1 MKCETCGDGLA
12 ECVGHFGHIKL
23 QLPVFH
29 VGYFRFI
36 LSILHCICKKC
47 SRVLLSPAERN
58 RYTIRLQKSDISYLE
73 KKCIYKDICDRC
85 KKIKICSFCGF
96 ANGPVKKVA
105 LYKIAHFY
113 VKASRKD
120 KDYDDYLA
128 PEIRQLVIDHKEI
141 EEYVKRSKAEI
152 LDPVR
157 VRDLFQRI
165 PKCDYPFLLIS
176 KFDPQDLILTHI
188 PVPPACIRPSVLNE
202 LESGSNEDDLT
213 IKLSEIIFV
222 NDVIEKRS
230 AGGVTMVVEGW
241 DFLQLQVALY
251 INSET
256 SGIPMNMRPTKQGR
270 GLVQRLKGKH
280 GRFRGNLSGK
290 RVDFSSR
297 SVISPNP
304 NLRIDEV
311 GVPLHI
317 AKILTFS
324 EQVTPANIRKLKT
337 LVMRGADEH
346 PGANFVENKKNGY
359 KIFLKYA
366 NPRKIASELR
376 CGDIVERHMADG
388 DIVMFNRQPSLH
400 RLSIMAHKVCFN

>member
-1 MKCETCGDGLA
+1 MNINNSITAISLLFNVGFISGISQNGLKCDTCGDGLA
-12 ECVGHFGHIKL
+12 DCVGHFGHIKL

-36 LSILHCICKKC
+36 LAILQCICKKC
-47 SRVLLSPAERN
+47 SRVLLPPNERN
-58 RYTIRLQKSDISYLE
+58 RFMFRIQKSDISYLE
-73 KKCIYKDICDRC
+73 KKVIYKDICDKC
-85 KKIKICSFCGF
+85 KKIKVCSYCGF
-96 ANGPVKKVA
+96 VNGPVKKVA
-105 LYKIAHFY
+105 LYKVAHFH
-113 VKASRKD
+113 VKPSRKD
-120 KDYDDYLA
+120 KSNDDYLA
-128 PEIRQLVIDHKEI
+128 PEILRLVEEHKEVEDAI
-141 EEYVKRSKAEI
+141 RQSKSEI

-165 PKCDYPFLLIS
+165 PKCDYPFLLIRN
-176 KFDPQDLILTHI
+176 FDPQDLILTHI

-213 IKLSEIIFV
+213 IKLSEIIFI
-222 NDVIEKRS
+222 NDVIEKLS
-230 AGGVTMVVEGW
+230 AGMVNKFILCWE
-241 DFLQLQVALY
+241 FLQLHVALY

-256 SGIPMNMRPTKQGR
+256 SGIPMNLKPLKQSR

-324 EQVTPANIRKLKT
+324 EQVTPANIRQMKA

-346 PGANFVENKKNGY
+346 PGANFVENKKTGN
-359 KIFLKYA
+359 K
-366 NPRKIASELR
+366 
-376 CGDIVERHMADG
+376 M
-388 DIVMFNRQPSLH
+388 
-400 RLSIMAHKVCFN
+400 